1 MLTNLLSHNEQKELF
16 LSAPVESKEYH
27 DVLEA
32 LDFEDDAYWDT
43 YGELCSNGMFRNRE
57 EHGMPISGSD
67 ADCLKYGFGEKA
79 YWENLI
85 GKFSAW

>member
-1 MLTNLLSHNEQKELF
+1 MLTNLLSHNEQEELF
-16 LSAPVESKEYH
+16 LSAPVESKECQ
-27 DVLEA
+27 DVLKA

-67 ADCLKYGFGEKA
+67 AECLECEFGEKA

-85 GKFSAW
+85 GKVSIW